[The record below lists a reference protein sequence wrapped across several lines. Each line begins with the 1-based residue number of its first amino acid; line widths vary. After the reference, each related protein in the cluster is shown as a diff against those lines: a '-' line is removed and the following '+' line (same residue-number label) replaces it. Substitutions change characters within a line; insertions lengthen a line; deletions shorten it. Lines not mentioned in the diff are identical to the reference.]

1 MTHFRLSHLKRINPL
16 IILWLQ
22 TLFDSQ
28 FWVIKYASPLF
39 FHPPIYVLLK
49 MRLCYATRCAVS
61 SKCDWVMC
69 HIISRTY
76 LEDIIPGEDMGAASW
91 NIYLGRVAQ
100 RWQRDGMT
108 EWNEVERG
116 ENNKE
121 YVCMCVLLCVCLSLI
136 SFYKQEAA
144 ITLENRVL
152 FLFICLICIE
162 NEQSVDDAN
171 M

>member
-39 FHPPIYVLLK
+39 FHPPICVLLK

-108 EWNEVERG
+108 EWNEVERRKITR
-116 ENNKE
+116 N
-121 YVCMCVLLCVCLSLI
+121 MFACV
-136 SFYKQEAA
+136 
-144 ITLENRVL
+144 
-152 FLFICLICIE
+152 
-162 NEQSVDDAN
+162 SVDVSVFHSSLLQARGSDN
-171 M
+171 TGKQCFFFVYTPNLH

>member
-39 FHPPIYVLLK
+39 FHPPICVLLK

-100 RWQRDGMT
+100 RWHRDGMT

-116 ENNKE
+116 KITRNMFACVSV
-121 YVCMCVLLCVCLSLI
+121 YVSVCHSSLSQARGSDNI
-136 SFYKQEAA
+136 GKPVVFC
-144 ITLENRVL
+144 
-152 FLFICLICIE
+152 CLY
-162 NEQSVDDAN
+162 A
-171 M
+171 